1 MYIINIP
8 EESQTNNEQ
17 LVCKHKRNNFIF
29 KKSSITVDHLIISIS
44 IAYLAGSAVSV
55 GVGCCGLVFVDT

>member
-8 EESQTNNEQ
+8 EGSQTNNEH
-17 LVCKHKRNNFIF
+17 LVCKHKINNFIF
-29 KKSSITVDHLIISIS
+29 KKSSNTVDDLIISIS
-44 IAYLAGSAVSV
+44 ITYLAGSAVSV